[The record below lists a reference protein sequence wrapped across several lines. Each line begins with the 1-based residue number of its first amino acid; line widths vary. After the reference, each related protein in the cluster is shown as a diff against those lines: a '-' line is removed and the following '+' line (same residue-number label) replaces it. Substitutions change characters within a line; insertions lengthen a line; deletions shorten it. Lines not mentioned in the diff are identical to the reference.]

1 MCTTAYF
8 EQIVHH
14 QRGQL
19 WYAYLYI
26 KQNKC
31 RKKSDAPSGIWTHIL
46 LWFNATRVANFRA
59 SMSLMLWVNLHVVNS
74 PTKQQVCCGSEDQGN
89 GWLDQ
94 TLKIKWTKF
103 MHLFFSHF
111 KATKCL
117 KCIWHEKYFLLIW
130 KAFENTEEWHFS
142 FWNIFF
148 SF

>member
-1 MCTTAYF
+1 MHRLKS
-8 EQIVHH
+8 Q
-14 QRGQL
+14 QGML
-19 WYAYLYI
+19 
-26 KQNKC
+26 
-31 RKKSDAPSGIWTHIL
+31 KKIIPIL
-46 LWFNATRVANFRA
+46 LWFTATRVANFRD

-130 KAFENTEEWHFS
+130 KAFENTEEWRLS

-148 SF
+148 CFRDIDIFLLCKLDQWWRRIVCN